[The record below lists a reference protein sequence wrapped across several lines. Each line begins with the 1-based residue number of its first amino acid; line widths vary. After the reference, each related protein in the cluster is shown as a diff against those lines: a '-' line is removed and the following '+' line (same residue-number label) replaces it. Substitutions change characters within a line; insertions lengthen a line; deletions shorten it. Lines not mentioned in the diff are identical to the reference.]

1 MVSYGGQKRAN
12 VNSSP
17 RQMVSHLASGQID
30 SENKENAEKIENMI
44 QDTLAFLGEKQT
56 WTCYHDQSN
65 AHKTQKPKTN
75 VLHGLR
81 LLLITF
87 SHWYV
92 YNPQTLCLSSSFQI

>member
-1 MVSYGGQKRAN
+1 MVSYGGQKREN

-56 WTCYHDQSN
+56 WTCYQSN
-65 AHKTQKPKTN
+65 VHKTKKPKTN
-75 VLHGLR
+75 VVHGLR
-81 LLLITF
+81 LLLINLAAGT
-87 SHWYV
+87 
-92 YNPQTLCLSSSFQI
+92 